1 MNDRLAELQGD
12 VPSWAQEENT
22 AAIANEDHN
31 GAVDIEMGNPK
42 KKKKKQKK
50 NDDEPPP
57 TNNNLAWAMDDDD
70 DDNNATDNNN
80 NNNNNATTNNNDGGQ
95 PAHMKQFY
103 QDVENIKSDISA
115 VTSATEQIT
124 TLKDKAVLA
133 TSETEESQ
141 ISDTIKTLVTN
152 TNGRAKKCKNMLG
165 LLKEENSNLKK
176 EQAVK
181 PTDLRVRENLVNTLL
196 RKFIDEMKRYQN
208 SQQQYKT
215 DVKKKVTRQ
224 VQMIKPDAT
233 DQEVDEIMRSEGGR
247 EALYQQQI
255 LSGGVNDQIKTQYR
269 AVAGKYQDVLTLEAS
284 VAELHQMFL
293 DFALLTEQQGE
304 LLDQI
309 EYQVKTA
316 ADYVEDANVDVYE
329 AIEYQKKIRKKQC
342 WIILI
347 VVVLVIIILFST
359 GILEF

>member
-12 VPSWAQEENT
+12 IPAWAQEDDGPSN
-22 AAIANEDHN
+22 NS
-31 GAVDIEMGNPK
+31 GGDIEMG
-42 KKKKKQKK
+42 Q
-50 NDDEPPP
+50 
-57 TNNNLAWAMDDDD
+57 TNNDKSAEDGQDFEWGKDQ
-70 DDNNATDNNN
+70 
-80 NNNNNATTNNNDGGQ
+80 NDSNTGNGNEAPSQ
-95 PAHMKQFY
+95 PEHMKQFFD
-103 QDVENIKSDISA
+103 DVEAIKSDISA

-133 TSETEESQ
+133 TSETEESN
-141 ISDTIKTLVTN
+141 ISDTIRTLVEG
-152 TNGRAKKCKNMLG
+152 TNGQAKKCKNLLG

-176 EQAVK
+176 EENAK

-215 DVKKKVTRQ
+215 DVKKKVKRQ

-233 DQEVDEIMRSEGGR
+233 DQDVDQIMRSEGGR
-247 EALYQQQI
+247 EALYQEQI

-269 AVAGKYQDVLTLEAS
+269 AVAGKYQDILTLEAS

-309 EYQVKTA
+309 EYQVRSA

-342 WIILI
+342 WILLI
-347 VVVLVIIILFST
+347 VVILIIIVLFAT
-359 GILEF
+359 RILP